1 MIHCYSTQ
9 ENEMYEIFK
18 ATPEAKT
25 RHTTHK
31 YPWAQ
36 MKVGNAIN
44 IPADDPAARR
54 HPNSGSCNA
63 ATSAYAYGKR
73 HGMKFTTRRMTDD
86 SINIYLVE
94 EL

>member
-1 MIHCYSTQ
+1 MIQCYSTQ

-36 MKVGNAIN
+36 MKPGNAIN
-44 IPADDPAARR
+44 IPADDPAAKR

-63 ATSAYAYGKR
+63 VTSAYAYGKR

-86 SINIYLVE
+86 SITIYCV
-94 EL
+94 